1 MVKQPRNIYG
11 DEIEDSD
18 TLEQYTCTSDESENK
33 SINDLSEDTD
43 GSITE
48 NEE

>member
-1 MVKQPRNIYG
+1 MVKQPRNIYD

-18 TLEQYTCTSDESENK
+18 SEEQYTSDESENK
-33 SINDLSEDTD
+33 STNDLSEDTD